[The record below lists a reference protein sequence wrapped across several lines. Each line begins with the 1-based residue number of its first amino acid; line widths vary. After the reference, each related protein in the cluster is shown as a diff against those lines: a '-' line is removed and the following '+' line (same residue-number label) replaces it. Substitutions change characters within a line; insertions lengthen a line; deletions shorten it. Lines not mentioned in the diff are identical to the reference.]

1 MTGQPA
7 TTVIGVTAASSL
19 DERIRELF
27 ATLLQISPAAVNDDT
42 RPATVAQWDS
52 MQHLILVSGFEEEL
66 GIEVDPEEAVDMY
79 EDFATFKRIVR
90 DKLGSGRGAIG
101 AAEATRGA

>member
-1 MTGQPA
+1 MTAQLRNTINGM
-7 TTVIGVTAASSL
+7 AAAPSL
-19 DERIRELF
+19 DEQIRELF
-27 ATLLQISPAAVNDDT
+27 ATLLQVSPTAVNDDT

-52 MQHLILVSGFEEEL
+52 MQHLILVSGFEEEF

-90 DKLGSGRGAIG
+90 DKLGSGRGTLG